1 MQLPFRVQTSFEPI
15 HILLLIIRE
24 LKLSIHVIFA
34 GKNWAAELSAEATA
48 DASADVLGNIHY
60 Y

>member
-15 HILLLIIRE
+15 NILLLIIRE

-48 DASADVLGNIHY
+48 DASADVLGNILY